1 VFVNCDKGIRILNSS
16 NARHGH
22 VFVGNLLVAD
32 EWFRKP
38 LLNVEQS
45 EPLCGRLTDPQ
56 FSGLDGNVYVRRG
69 DVASRP
75 LIMWSP
81 MAGATCAVA
90 LGSPGALHT
99 LHASVEVNSRSLDG
113 YAGVLFKSPEL
124 DNYELVSPLP
134 VTSAEDPVPAE
145 VRTIAGWKPD
155 VTRLPGAYP
164 AGPVRE
170 PR

>member
-1 VFVNCDKGIRILNSS
+1 
-16 NARHGH
+16 
-22 VFVGNLLVAD
+22 
-32 EWFRKP
+32 
-38 LLNVEQS
+38 
-45 EPLCGRLTDPQ
+45 
-56 FSGLDGNVYVRRG
+56 
-69 DVASRP
+69 
-75 LIMWSP
+75 MWSP
-81 MAGATCAVA
+81 VAGATCAVA

-99 LHASVEVNSRSLDG
+99 LHASFEVNSRSLDG

-164 AGPVRE
+164 AGPLRE